1 MHTLSGLPRTG
12 IVERGADRGGI
23 RERRVFP
30 GLRRW
35 PPGRRTRVDA
45 ARDRGQPRRAHSA
58 AGVRPGRVHPGR
70 RAADLLELTRRDS
83 LTAAGT
89 VHIVSKQQYPERR
102 RGFWPCDAPGN
113 LVACRQGAN
122 ASPATGTIRVE
133 PSKLRRADPSLW
145 RGVSFLA
152 PGRHGQSPPAREEHM
167 ALSLPDPTFDAEST
181 RRLYPN
187 LALFEGFPYLVTRVV
202 PAMYHVMLVPEEAS
216 ELELVLLAR
225 TQWRANR
232 LETCLV
238 TGVDRAWFISADG
251 RDELAKTPPRGGTLV
266 TGLLKPATLW
276 AATAELQ

>member
-167 ALSLPDPTFDAEST
+167 ALPLPDPIFDAEPT

-187 LALFEGFPYLVTRVV
+187 LSLFEGFPYLVTRVV
-202 PAMYHVMLVPEEAS
+202 PAMYHLIPVAGDGKR
-216 ELELVLLAR
+216 AR
-225 TQWRANR
+225 AGPPGPNAVARQPARDLPRHRRGPRVVHQRRRPRRA
-232 LETCLV
+232 
-238 TGVDRAWFISADG
+238 GADPAA
-251 RDELAKTPPRGGTLV
+251 RRHPRHWTPQARQIVG
-266 TGLLKPATLW
+266 
-276 AATAELQ
+276 